1 MDTAVIREIARHR
14 YLTLA
19 RVNGKID
26 TELEAFRT
34 LRDGQELQEVVRV
47 QERYLG
53 VIDKWIGY
61 AETALEE
68 ANSKDCRQVH
78 WAEYSLVITDTYEP
92 EAEVPESYE
101 RSALL
106 YTPQSKSLSIIEELE
121 EEEDILALFPVP
133 PSTKVASVSDLA
145 DYPSRLPAFHD
156 ASDRSESDKS
166 ESRRNR
172 FERSQG

>member
-1 MDTAVIREIARHR
+1 MDPAVIREIARHR

-34 LRDGQELQEVVRV
+34 LQDGQELQEVRV
-47 QERYLG
+47 QKRYLG
-53 VIDKWIGY
+53 VIDKWIDY

-68 ANSKDCRQVH
+68 ANRKDGRQVH
-78 WAEYSLVITDTYEP
+78 WAEYSSVITDTYEP

-101 RSALL
+101 RSAPP
-106 YTPQSKSLSIIEELE
+106 YTPRSKSLSIIEELG
-121 EEEDILALFPVP
+121 EEEDILASFPVP

-145 DYPSRLPAFHD
+145 DYSSRLPASHD
-156 ASDRSESDKS
+156 TSDRSGTDKS

-172 FERSQG
+172 FKRSQG